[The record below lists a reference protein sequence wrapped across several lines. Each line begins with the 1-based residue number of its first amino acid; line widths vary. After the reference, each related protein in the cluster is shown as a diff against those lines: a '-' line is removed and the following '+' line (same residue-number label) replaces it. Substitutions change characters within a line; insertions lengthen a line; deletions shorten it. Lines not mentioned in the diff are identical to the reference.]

1 MILSVILSNPVRNN
15 TNQIRKY
22 EKIKVKIESSSLN
35 DLSYFAEMFTQNQ
48 VFHKHMT
55 IEEVEELISK
65 NIGINFRNC
74 VKTTD
79 TQIITLLSNKKGEI
93 RTFTK
98 NIDNSNLEKNES
110 SYEFQNIKLTNPSEK
125 KKNYILKEGEA
136 IPFLI
141 TLGIMTSSGKIISS
155 KYDKF
160 KQINRFLEFIDDIL
174 DDVIQLKQKENP
186 ENILKIVD
194 FGCGKSYLTFAVQYF
209 LSEIKHI
216 PCSITGLDLKTDV
229 INYCN
234 KICENLNLNNLDFK
248 TGSIE
253 NYSEKENPDII
264 ITLHACDTATDFAL
278 KYAVTHECKAILSVP
293 FCQHQINTQI
303 KTAKDTILEP
313 LLKYGI
319 IKEKFSSLLT
329 DALRGE
335 WLENQGYSVQLL
347 EFIDMEH
354 TPKNILIRAIKNKS
368 KNTTSNTENQIPK
381 IVDLLNIKPEI
392 FE

>member
-141 TLGIMTSSGKIISS
+141 TLGIMTSSGKSFHRSMINLS
-155 KYDKF
+155 K
-160 KQINRFLEFIDDIL
+160 LIDFWNL
-174 DDVIQLKQKENP
+174 LMT
-186 ENILKIVD
+186 
-194 FGCGKSYLTFAVQYF
+194 YL
-209 LSEIKHI
+209 
-216 PCSITGLDLKTDV
+216 
-229 INYCN
+229 
-234 KICENLNLNNLDFK
+234 
-248 TGSIE
+248 
-253 NYSEKENPDII
+253 
-264 ITLHACDTATDFAL
+264 
-278 KYAVTHECKAILSVP
+278 
-293 FCQHQINTQI
+293 
-303 KTAKDTILEP
+303 
-313 LLKYGI
+313 
-319 IKEKFSSLLT
+319 
-329 DALRGE
+329 
-335 WLENQGYSVQLL
+335 
-347 EFIDMEH
+347 MM
-354 TPKNILIRAIKNKS
+354 
-368 KNTTSNTENQIPK
+368 
-381 IVDLLNIKPEI
+381 
-392 FE
+392 